1 MLFVNG
7 KLLLGCSIKKNP
19 RKITMEKSDIMSK
32 SKRVNKPGKP
42 CSECIFSFIPEECE
56 DFKARN
62 NMYRCDVPDI
72 DRVK

>member
-1 MLFVNG
+1 
-7 KLLLGCSIKKNP
+7 
-19 RKITMEKSDIMSK
+19 MEKSDIMSK